1 MTMSRGVVMTIV
13 WTIGLVGCSAT
24 APSSDATPRSAVV
37 PTKAPSQQA
46 IALGEGTQELDAGTY
61 RLDLTSLAAGAD
73 PYPAFEVIV
82 PDGWVTVDG
91 WALNRPAPGQDAP
104 AVAVTFWDVEEVYGH
119 PCAWTDTLADP
130 GSGVEDLVSALVE
143 VPMRNATEPV
153 AVEVDGR
160 SGTHL
165 EWSVPTDIAF
175 VEDNGDFPDCDLT
188 NDGHRDFRSWT
199 GSGWSSD
206 RYHQGPGQV
215 DRLWILDVDGERL
228 VIDAFSMPSASPEE
242 VEELVGVVAS
252 IRFVDG

>member
-13 WTIGLVGCSAT
+13 WTVGLAGCSSTSPSNDAMASSAGVPSE
-24 APSSDATPRSAVV
+24 APSH
-37 PTKAPSQQA
+37 QA
-46 IALGEGTQELDAGTY
+46 ISLGEGTQELDAGTY
-61 RLDLTSLAAGAD
+61 RLDLTSLASAAD
-73 PYPAFEVIV
+73 PYPAFEMTVRE
-82 PDGWVTVDG
+82 GWVAVDG
-91 WALNRPAPGQDAP
+91 WALNRPAARQDAP
-104 AVAVTFWDVEEVYGH
+104 AVAVTFWDVKEVYGD
-119 PCAWTDTLADP
+119 PCAWSDTVADP
-130 GSGVEDLVSALVE
+130 GPAVEDLVSALVE

-153 AVEVDGR
+153 AVEIDGR
-160 SGTHL
+160 SGTYL

-199 GSGWSSD
+199 GTGWSTD